1 MKKREEKPGYARLL
15 DAWIPPESAGEPVGC
30 VATTFTF
37 TPSFFE
43 EECLG
48 RFVSLQSDPV
58 DDKGVFLIEREEK
71 LSQLACAAVLVDQR
85 HAKGLRSLRWDLL
98 SARLPAGIL
107 HAKISLLLWSNAA
120 RIIIASANLTED
132 GYRRNREVFGVLD
145 FSPDG
150 EAPVDVLVESVA
162 FLREASRYSDPK
174 AEKPGL
180 ALKRMEDFLSRFE
193 GIIAA
198 WNLADLPPRSPVKVQ
213 ALFTGPGRP
222 DLIRSLGSVWKDA
235 SPASS
240 AWVVSPFFD
249 PPEAPNTPAKEI
261 WKLLRK
267 RGDAAVAYCLVG
279 QETDSSGEILLL
291 GPESLRS
298 RPENP
303 SGAIEFERVD
313 PDPTRPLHAK
323 CLYFEGGS
331 SLLYVLGSSNF
342 TSAGLGLGTVQNLE
356 ANLAYLAKDSKQER
370 AAFDAAWID
379 ADPVPS
385 DTRLIPPAD
394 QGEDSENSGDP
405 LLPPGFGAATFGLD
419 ATGKAQIELTF
430 HEPPT
435 SGWELFPDDS
445 DTCFLSASAWTADGE
460 PNLFT
465 RIWEMPRPPA
475 GFRVVFAGKDGAA
488 WWPINVANGA
498 ALPPP
503 AELSGLSL
511 EALIEILTSAR
522 PLHLAL
528 RRILA
533 RSAAVTAS
541 SALDPHQRVDTS
553 EFLLQR
559 TRRVSW
565 ALEGLGK
572 RLEKPVP
579 SLDSLRWRL
588 DGPVGVMAL
597 AKAISREARS
607 AEERSFL
614 IGELMLELARRK
626 TTTVTGGPSRREIQ
640 AEVKRVT
647 ADLRGLLGEAPT
659 TDPRLQD
666 YLDRTIQ
673 LTQ

>member
-1 MKKREEKPGYARLL
+1 MPGYARLL
-15 DAWIPPESAGEPVGC
+15 DAWTPPDSAGDPVGC

-48 RFVSLQSDPV
+48 RFVGLQSDPV

-98 SARLPAGIL
+98 SARLPSGIL
-107 HAKISLLLWSNAA
+107 HAKISLLLWSKAA

-132 GYRRNREVFGVLD
+132 GYRRNREVLGVVD
-145 FSPDG
+145 FSPGD
-150 EAPVDVLVESVA
+150 EAPIDVIMQSVA
-162 FLREASRYSDPK
+162 FLRESSRYFDPK
-174 AEKPGL
+174 ARKPGP

-193 GIIAA
+193 GIIKA
-198 WNLADLPPRSPVKVQ
+198 WNLSDLSPRSPVKVQ

-222 DLIRSLGSVWKDA
+222 DLIGAVRGIWKDA
-235 SPASS
+235 SPASH

-249 PPEAPNTPAKEI
+249 PPEAPNRPAKEI
-261 WKLLRK
+261 WQLLRK
-267 RGDAAVAYCLVG
+267 RGEASVSYCLVG
-279 QETDSSGEILLL
+279 QETGTSGDVLLL
-291 GPESLRS
+291 GPESLRA

-303 SGAIEFERVD
+303 SALIRFEQVD
-313 PDPTRPLHAK
+313 PEPTRPLHAK
-323 CLYFEGGS
+323 CLWLEGGS

-342 TSAGLGLGTVQNLE
+342 TSAGLGLGSVLNLE

-370 AAFDAAWID
+370 TAFDAAWIGAEPAPPD
-379 ADPVPS
+379 S
-385 DTRLIPPAD
+385 RLIPPPD
-394 QGEDSENSGDP
+394 QGEDSSDSGDP
-405 LLPPGFGAATFGLD
+405 LLPPGFGTATFGLD
-419 ATGKAQIELTF
+419 DTGKAQIELTF
-430 HEPPT
+430 HEPSP

-445 DTCFLSASAWTADGE
+445 DTSYLTESGWNANGKPSQ
-460 PNLFT
+460 FT
-465 RIWEMPRPPA
+465 KIWEEPRPPA
-475 GFRVVFAGKDGAA
+475 GFRVVFSGKEGAA
-488 WWPINVANGA
+488 WWPINIANGA

-522 PLHLAL
+522 PLYMSL
-528 RRILA
+528 RSILA
-533 RSAAVTAS
+533 RRETVAAS
-541 SALDPHQRVDTS
+541 SFLDPHQRVDTS
-553 EFLLQR
+553 AFLLQR

-614 IGELMLELARRK
+614 IVELMLELARRRPA
-626 TTTVTGGPSRREIQ
+626 TVPGGPSRQEIQ

-647 ADLRGLLGEAPT
+647 GELQGLLGEASA
-659 TDPRLQD
+659 TDSKFQD

-673 LTQ
+673 LTR